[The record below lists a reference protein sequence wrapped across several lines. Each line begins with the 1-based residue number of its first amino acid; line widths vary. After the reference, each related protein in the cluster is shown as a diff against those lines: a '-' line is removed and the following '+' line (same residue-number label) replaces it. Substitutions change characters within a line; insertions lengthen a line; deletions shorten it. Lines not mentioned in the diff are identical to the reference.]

1 MTPKPPQ
8 KILAIDKKNTA
19 LNVVQSEDIY
29 NVYILYLKSDIVN
42 LYRAFR
48 VVKSAPNKR
57 EIVREIGQRRRYDK
71 WGVGAI
77 SNTSVHHL

>member
-57 EIVREIGQRRRYDK
+57 EIVREIGQRRRYDE
-71 WGVGAI
+71 GCI
-77 SNTSVHHL
+77 SRVTDSSVYHL